1 MLDQKAVF
9 YTKLQVLSSS
19 YLNLKNF
26 QQRISFS
33 QVLILNTRLIDA
45 KFEFSLS
52 NVSVGKVKR
61 FSQHN
66 YKVARL
72 ALNTTNILTATTTT
86 KTTTCCSQFEKPLEF
101 GLFVRFLALHILERE
116 RAEEAFSCCRR
127 SSSSCCISETTI
139 KIRIAPCKLALN
151 LGGRKE
157 SLVGNIFIILPTS
170 VQLEVCVFNMS
181 NLR

>member
-1 MLDQKAVF
+1 MCFEGNKVEKGPQTDLATRSIDVMLDQKAVF

-116 RAEEAFSCCRR
+116 RERELRKRSVVAVEAVVVVASVRR
-127 SSSSCCISETTI
+127 
-139 KIRIAPCKLALN
+139 P
-151 LGGRKE
+151 
-157 SLVGNIFIILPTS
+157 
-170 VQLEVCVFNMS
+170 
-181 NLR
+181 LR